1 MLTALSEWLFDTS
14 GLSPHG
20 FCLLWEP
27 GLIWLYA
34 VSDAATA
41 LAYFSIPLA
50 LVIVGRKRSD
60 LVYRPLLWLFAAFIL
75 LCGSTHWLDLF
86 TLWTPLYGLQGL
98 VKAATAVTSVL
109 TAVALWWSLPHFLSL
124 PSTEQL
130 HEANVALSASQERL
144 AHAQKLESLG
154 QLTGGI
160 AHDFNN
166 VLQVIVGSLDLIER
180 QIASGHVGEL
190 TRPLAAIRKAAGS
203 ASSLT
208 NRMLAFS
215 RRQTLLPRE
224 IEPAKL
230 IKGMEEMLR
239 RTLGPE
245 IDLELQTSD
254 SHLSVICDPSQLE
267 NALLNL
273 AINAH
278 DAMPSGGRLTIA
290 ARDHRFTVDALD
302 VELQPGDY
310 VEFEV
315 SDTGVG
321 IRQETLSRIF
331 EPFFT
336 TKPLGAGTGL
346 GLSQVYGFVKQSGGA
361 VQVDSTFGDG
371 ARVRIFLPGHAPP
384 VREERTDVAFDG
396 TDSVGLA
403 NLRRALVVEDQPDVR
418 LQLVE
423 TLSELGCDVIEAAD
437 GAAGLAMVESP
448 EPFDLLI
455 TDIGLPGV
463 SGLQIIQAARVK
475 RPDLRILLI
484 TGYAGKATETLRLS
498 QNIELLR
505 KPFTLADLSTH
516 VRMLAQ
522 CVGRGA
528 RASDQLASA
537 PLGKR

>member
-50 LVIVGRKRSD
+50 LVIVGRKRGD

-98 VKAATAVTSVL
+98 VKAATAVASVL
-109 TAVALWWSLPHFLSL
+109 TAVALWQSLPHFLSL
-124 PSTEQL
+124 PSAEQL

-180 QIASGHVGEL
+180 QIACGRFGDL
-190 TRPLAAIRKAAGS
+190 MRPLAAIRKAAGS

-230 IKGMEEMLR
+230 IMGMEEMLR

-245 IDLELQTSD
+245 IDLVLRTSGA
-254 SHLSVICDPSQLE
+254 HLSVTCDPSQLE

-290 ARDHRFTVDALD
+290 ARDRRFIADTPDAD
-302 VELQPGDY
+302 MQPGDY

-321 IRQETLSRIF
+321 IREETLSRIF

-336 TKPLGAGTGL
+336 TKPAGAGTGL

-361 VQVDSTFGDG
+361 VQVDSKFGDG
-371 ARVRIFLPGHAPP
+371 ARVRIFLPGHAPQ
-384 VREERTDVAFDG
+384 RRQER
-396 TDSVGLA
+396 A
-403 NLRRALVVEDQPDVR
+403 NPAPDEAAGAGSADFRRALVVEDQPDVR
-418 LQLVE
+418 VQLVE
-423 TLSELGCDVIEAAD
+423 TLTELGCAVIEAAD
-437 GAAGLAMVESP
+437 GAAALAMVESP

-463 SGLQIIQAARVK
+463 SGLQITQAARAK
-475 RPDLRILLI
+475 RPDLPILLI

-505 KPFTLADLSTH
+505 KPFTLADLSAR
-516 VRMLAQ
+516 VRLLAQ
-522 CVGRGA
+522 RVGRGA
-528 RASDQLASA
+528 SASGELTRTIA
-537 PLGKR
+537 GKR